1 MKRNNNGLLYGPE
14 DKVPYFQSGLLGL
27 QHVLAMDVYVP
38 PLIIAGLLSMSVVQ
52 KTGFL
57 QAAFLACGIGT
68 ILQTKFFM
76 KIPVSQGP
84 SFVPIG
90 AVAGVYLANGGP
102 NGGMATVLGSLV
114 VGAILLV
121 LLGVSGIYQKIINTL
136 VPALVGGTIITCVGL
151 SLLPSAL
158 NDNIFKASG
167 NVSQNIEIAAITG
180 GIMLLAITIGIRI
193 PQLQRLFRVSSII
206 IALIA
211 GTIAA
216 SMMGRFDWSSVNTAP
231 WFSLPSFTSI
241 HYGLHFS
248 IPAIITF
255 IVIYMVLTTETT
267 GTWFAMSAV
276 TGEEISK
283 KQWNRGIIGEGLS
296 CLVAALLG
304 TTPMTGYST
313 NAGVISITGVASRR
327 VFVSAGIWFIVLG
340 FFGKLSAFLS
350 AVPAPVI
357 GGIFSI
363 ICVIIMLNGLNVIRY
378 LDTNESSTYILGIPI
393 VLTMAVILVPS
404 KLISATPQ
412 MIQYLLGSPITIAA
426 VSAII
431 LNLVMGEHPS
441 LAATKTT
448 SDTATNEEKT
458 AEGQK
463 LAETK

>member
-1 MKRNNNGLLYGPE
+1 
-14 DKVPYFQSGLLGL
+14 
-27 QHVLAMDVYVP
+27 
-38 PLIIAGLLSMSVVQ
+38 
-52 KTGFL
+52 
-57 QAAFLACGIGT
+57 
-68 ILQTKFFM
+68 
-76 KIPVSQGP
+76 
-84 SFVPIG
+84 
-90 AVAGVYLANGGP
+90 
-102 NGGMATVLGSLV
+102 MATVLGSLLI
-114 VGAILLV
+114 GAVLLILL
-121 LLGVSGIYQKIINTL
+121 GISGIYQKIINTL

-167 NVSQNIEIAAITG
+167 NAAQNIEIAAITG
-180 GIMLLAITIGIRI
+180 AVMLIAITIGLRV

-206 IALIA
+206 IALIV

-216 SMMGRFDWSSVNTAP
+216 SFMGRFDWSAVNNAP
-231 WFSLPSFTSI
+231 WFSLPGFTAF
-241 HYGLHFS
+241 HYGFHFS
-248 IPAIITF
+248 LPAILTF

-276 TGEEISK
+276 VGEKISK

-296 CLVAALLG
+296 CLFAAILG

-327 VFVSAGIWFIVLG
+327 VFVSAGIWFMVLG

-378 LDTNESSTYILGIPI
+378 LDTNESSIYILGIPI

-404 KLISATPQ
+404 HLVASTPQ
-412 MIQYLLGSPITIAA
+412 IIQYLLGSPITIAA
-426 VSAII
+426 ISAII
-431 LNLVMGEHPS
+431 LNLVMGERPEKS
-441 LAATKTT
+441 SSSAAETVTTKKQA
-448 SDTATNEEKT
+448 S
-458 AEGQK
+458 K
-463 LAETK
+463 LAESKS

>member
-1 MKRNNNGLLYGPE
+1 MKRKDNGLLYGPE
-14 DKVPYFQSGLLGL
+14 DKVSYFQSGLLGL

-76 KIPVSQGP
+76 KLPVSQGP

-102 NGGMATVLGSLV
+102 NGGMATVLGSLI
-114 VGAILLV
+114 VGAVLLILLG
-121 LLGVSGIYQKIINTL
+121 LSGIMINTL
-136 VPALVGGTIITCVGL
+136 VAALIGGTIITCVGL

-158 NDNIFKASG
+158 NDNIFKATG
-167 NVSQNIEIAAITG
+167 NVGQNIEIAAITG
-180 GIMLLAITIGIRI
+180 FVMLLAITIGIRI

-211 GTIAA
+211 GTVAA
-216 SMMGRFDWSSVNTAP
+216 SFMGRFDWSSVNNAP
-231 WFSLPSFTSI
+231 WFSIPQFTSF
-241 HYGLHFS
+241 HYGFHFS
-248 IPAIITF
+248 LPAILTF
-255 IVIYMVLTTETT
+255 IVIYMALTTETT

-276 TGEEISK
+276 VGEKISK
-283 KQWNRGIIGEGLS
+283 KQWNQGIIGEGLS
-296 CLVAALLG
+296 CFFAAILG

-327 VFVSAGIWFIVLG
+327 VFISAGIWFIILG

-378 LDTNESSTYILGIPI
+378 LNTNESAIYILGIPI

-404 KLISATPQ
+404 HLVNSTPQ
-412 MIQYLLGSPITIAA
+412 IIQYLLGSPITIAA

-431 LNLVMGEHPS
+431 LNLIMGDHRPETGAIDEPKESKKTVNHDTK
-441 LAATKTT
+441 LAATK
-448 SDTATNEEKT
+448 
-458 AEGQK
+458 
-463 LAETK
+463 

>member
-1 MKRNNNGLLYGPE
+1 MQRKDNGLLYGPE
-14 DKVPYFQSGLLGL
+14 DKVSYFQSGLLGL

-76 KIPVSQGP
+76 KLPVSQGP

-102 NGGMATVLGSLV
+102 HGGMATVLGSLL
-114 VGAILLV
+114 VGAVLLILLG
-121 LLGVSGIYQKIINTL
+121 LSGIYQKIINTL

-167 NVSQNIEIAAITG
+167 NAGQNIEIAAITG
-180 GIMLLAITIGIRI
+180 LVMLLAITIGIRI

-216 SMMGRFDWSSVNTAP
+216 SFMGRFNWSSVNNAP
-231 WFSLPSFTSI
+231 WFSLPRFTAF
-241 HYGLHFS
+241 HYGFHFS
-248 IPAIITF
+248 LPAILTF

-276 TGEEISK
+276 VGEKISK
-283 KQWNRGIIGEGLS
+283 KQWNQGIIGEGLS
-296 CLVAALLG
+296 CFFAALLG

-327 VFVSAGIWFIVLG
+327 VFVSAGIWFMILG

-378 LDTNESSTYILGIPI
+378 LNTNESAIYILGIPI

-404 KLISATPQ
+404 HLVNSTPQ
-412 MIQYLLGSPITIAA
+412 IIQYLLGSPITIAA
-426 VSAII
+426 ISAII
-431 LNLVMGEHPS
+431 LNLIMGDHQPETKADNDPKESKKETAHHAK
-441 LAATKTT
+441 LAASK
-448 SDTATNEEKT
+448 
-458 AEGQK
+458 
-463 LAETK
+463 